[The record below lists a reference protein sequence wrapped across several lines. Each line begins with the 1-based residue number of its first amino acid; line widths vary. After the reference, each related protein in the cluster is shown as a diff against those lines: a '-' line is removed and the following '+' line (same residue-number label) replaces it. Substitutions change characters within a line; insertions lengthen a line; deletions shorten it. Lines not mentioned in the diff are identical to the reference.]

1 MARIL
6 QASIRSPGSFYKIL
20 SPGHLPNPGTEPR
33 SSALQMDSLPAEP
46 PGKRFVWESPW
57 KFCSLGVIPLSEST
71 PKPVSSGKV
80 VLSVLSSQPA
90 SEWGWLS
97 VLIYWTFWLSYP
109 SDISY
114 LAKTVQPFSA
124 LRGVVFWQMDRQGLK
139 VAWQHLRSYC
149 VLEST

>member
-6 QASIRSPGSFYKIL
+6 QARIRSPGSFYKIF
-20 SPGHLPNPGTEPR
+20 SPGHLPNPGIEPR
-33 SSALQMDSLPAEP
+33 SSTLQTDSLPAEP
-46 PGKRFVWESPW
+46 PQKRFVWESPW
-57 KFCSLGVIPLSEST
+57 KFCSLGVNPLSEST
-71 PKPVSSGKV
+71 PNPVSLGKV

-109 SDISY
+109 SDISH

-124 LRGVVFWQMDRQGLK
+124 LRGFVFWQMDRQGLK

-149 VLEST
+149 VLAST